1 MAGIVSEEII
11 EISRLYPDPYCRNLR
26 TKLSAINSVPV
37 QEVLVDAGADS
48 LIFLA
53 LRVRV
58 NVGDVVVTT
67 AGTYPTFKYFAEGVG
82 SQIVE
87 VPYKEEREGLRVDL
101 DALGAAAKK
110 HNAALV
116 YIANPDNPTGHV
128 HSAESLEA
136 LRRSLPDSTTLIV
149 DEAYIDF
156 SPSHSLRL
164 VPRSE
169 AWKNTIQLRTLS
181 KAYGLAG
188 TRPPAPPA
196 PPPRRPST
204 ERGRPAAGQGC
215 AWGTRSRT
223 RGGSTRRTRSA
234 STSPPTT
241 SPTTS
246 SRRSRQPALQPHAR
260 ARAHQHHRQQP
271 LQPPRR
277 QGPPPGPPHGAGRDA
292 RGAAGAG

>member
-1 MAGIVSEEII
+1 MFVNTTHEVQLSGIVADEII

-26 TKLSAINSVPV
+26 AKLSAINSVPV

-82 SQIVE
+82 AQLVE
-87 VPYKEEREGLRVDL
+87 VPYKEERKGLSVDL
-101 DALGAAAKK
+101 EALCTAATK
-110 HNAALV
+110 HSAALV

-128 HSAESLEA
+128 HSAESIES
-136 LRRSLPDSTTLIV
+136 LRGSLPESTTLVV

-156 SPSHSLRL
+156 SPNHSLRL

-169 AWKNTIQLRTLS
+169 AWRNTIQLRTLS

-188 TRPPAPPA
+188 ARTALPLRLHRP
-196 PPPRRPST
+196 RSRPLT
-204 ERGRPAAGQGC
+204 EGGRPRVAQGC
-215 AWGTRSRT
+215 AWATPSRT
-223 RGGSTRRTRSA
+223 RSGSTRRTRSA

-246 SRRSRQPALQPHAR
+246 SKRSPHPPHPAPHAR
-260 ARAHQHHRQQP
+260 
-271 LQPPRR
+271 
-277 QGPPPGPPHGAGRDA
+277 
-292 RGAAGAG
+292 RGA